1 LQEANLEGNSEGAVV
16 GFDAPAEASTML
28 RGSSHCDL
36 NEVLDRLLDVL
47 AEKLVAKQEERQCR
61 NGAPARRLLS
71 VEEAAAYLGRS
82 PAAIRHMIESG
93 KLPAVRIDR
102 RVAVDIRD
110 LDRLIEASK
119 TGKAGAARPLSTIV
133 KL

>member
-1 LQEANLEGNSEGAVV
+1 LHRFL
-16 GFDAPAEASTML
+16 
-28 RGSSHCDL
+28 DL
-36 NEVLDRLLDVL
+36 L
-47 AEKLVAKQEERQCR
+47 AEKMVAKQEERQWR
-61 NGAPARRLLS
+61 NGPPARRLLS
-71 VEEAAAYLGRS
+71 VEEAADYLGRS
-82 PAAIRHMIESG
+82 PAAVRHMIQSG

>member
-1 LQEANLEGNSEGAVV
+1 
-16 GFDAPAEASTML
+16 ML
-28 RGSSHCDL
+28 RPSDGDL
-36 NEVLDRLLDVL
+36 NDVLDRLLDVL
-47 AEKLVAKQEERQCR
+47 AEKLVAKQEEHQCR
-61 NGAPARRLLS
+61 NGPPARRLLS
-71 VEEAAAYLGRS
+71 VKEAAAYLGRS
-82 PAAIRHMIESG
+82 LAAIQHMIESG

-119 TGKAGAARPLSTIV
+119 TGKAGAARPLSTMV

>member
-1 LQEANLEGNSEGAVV
+1 VFSRNNCQGA
-16 GFDAPAEASTML
+16 FRS
-28 RGSSHCDL
+28 DL
-36 NEVLDRLLDVL
+36 NEVWDRLLDVV
-47 AEKLVAKQEERQCR
+47 AEKVAEKVVTKQEERQCR

-71 VEEAAAYLGRS
+71 VEEAAACLGRS

-110 LDRLIEASK
+110 LERLIEASK
-119 TGKAGAARPLSTIV
+119 TGKASAARPLSTIV
-133 KL
+133 KR

>member
-1 LQEANLEGNSEGAVV
+1 
-16 GFDAPAEASTML
+16 ML
-28 RGSSHCDL
+28 RPSDGDL
-36 NEVLDRLLDVL
+36 NDVLHRFLDVVAEMLDVL
-47 AEKLVAKQEERQCR
+47 AEKMAVRVVELLCR
-61 NGAPARRLLS
+61 SGPPARRLLS
-71 VEEAAAYLGRS
+71 VKEAAAYLGRS
-82 PAAIRHMIESG
+82 VAAVQHMIESG

-119 TGKAGAARPLSTIV
+119 TGKAGAARPLSTMV